1 MAEASERLLFE
12 HLGENALSYVLA
24 VDKEN
29 LRLRFEDAASHRLNE
44 VQESLLAQMVMLDE
58 QMSGWQEGRSTTG
71 EWTSRLTN
79 RPDDGR
85 EISLGNLIR
94 LTAGGSIAAI
104 PEGLQP
110 VESILLHIALEC
122 YPGMLVK
129 ESDDPFDRR
138 IGLPISLFRNPLN
151 SAFQELVLADSDLK
165 RLMTTESESSGKG
178 GSTLRSTGQ
187 GGSHQLWTLAET
199 IVKSG
204 WTLALLDSTQ
214 PTPESFIDGVLRS
227 IATIR
232 LAIRGKEANIP
243 ARIGLTGV
251 LLPENT
257 NEIELGWAKVRRAD
271 ERDTHFIKQTS
282 LEGQLTTTTQQGET
296 VVINYSGDLVVE
308 LNIPYAI
315 QIGELDIQTPWP
327 EEMKTGYQ
335 AIENAVENLRLGLLL
350 AFPDQRV
357 VLHTSWQ
364 VMIDPMSQHHGAG
377 WADLQRAVGLMPTQL
392 SATRVDTWKN
402 WSSKIA
408 KHRTPPIGVAIRRML
423 AAVAE
428 RRTSEDVLVDAVIV
442 WENLFGARTETTLR
456 VTSSLAW
463 LLGDSAD
470 DRKQRQK
477 DYKKLY
483 SLRSDVVHGAA
494 VVNQQNLQ
502 TGSMEAVD
510 ISINALR
517 AVFGERPSLLE
528 IKSSEDRS
536 LEMLHSGP
544 QPKVPAST
552 TDGVELDAVTTA
564 DKSDD

>member
-1 MAEASERLLFE
+1 MTEASERLLFE

-24 VDKEN
+24 VDKET
-29 LRLRFEDAASHRLNE
+29 LRLRFEDAASHQLNE
-44 VQESLLAQMVMLDE
+44 TQEALLTQMVTLDE
-58 QMSGWQEGRSTTG
+58 QMSGWQEGRSTAG
-71 EWTSRLTN
+71 EWTSRLSN
-79 RPDDGR
+79 RPDDSI
-85 EISLGNLIR
+85 EMSLGNLIR
-94 LTAGGSIAAI
+94 QTAGGSIAVV
-104 PEGLQP
+104 PEGVQP
-110 VESILLHIALEC
+110 VESSLLSIALEC
-122 YPGMLVK
+122 YPGMLIK

-151 SAFQELVLADSDLK
+151 GAFQDLVLTDSDLK
-165 RLMTTESESSGKG
+165 RLITTESESSGKG

-187 GGSHQLWTLAET
+187 GGGHQLWTLAET

-204 WTLALLDSTQ
+204 WTLALLESTQ
-214 PTPESFIDGVLRS
+214 PTPEAFMDGVRRS
-227 IATIR
+227 IKAIR
-232 LAIRGKEANIP
+232 LAIRGKEVTIP

-271 ERDTHFIKQTS
+271 ERDAHFIKQTS
-282 LEGQLTTTTQQGET
+282 LEGQLTTTTQEGET
-296 VVINYSGDLVVE
+296 VAINYSGDLVVE
-308 LNIPYAI
+308 LNIPYAL
-315 QIGELDIQTPWP
+315 QIGELDIQTLWP
-327 EEMKTGYQ
+327 EEMKTSYQ
-335 AIENAVENLRLGLLL
+335 AIEYAVENLRLGLLL

-392 SATRVDTWKN
+392 SGTQVETWKD
-402 WSSKIA
+402 WSSKIT
-408 KHRTPPIGVAIRRML
+408 KYRTPSIGVAIRRML

-470 DRKQRQK
+470 DRQQRQK

-494 VVNQQNLQ
+494 VVNQQKLQ
-502 TGSMEAVD
+502 TGSMQAVG
-510 ISINALR
+510 ISIDALR
-517 AVFGERPSLLE
+517 SVFGERPSLLE

-536 LEMLHSGP
+536 LEMLHAGP

-552 TDGVELDAVTTA
+552 TDVVKLNSDTSAGESDA
-564 DKSDD
+564 